1 MVLVVVFQ
9 VWVLMGFVCLLGM
22 GGVRRF
28 IRFISCH
35 QSPKDELTLERWI
48 KYLHL
53 YSGSK
58 LETKR
63 GCSNWCY
70 HTPES
75 LSKKGK
81 GLYLTVFSSRGTV
94 HGRMLRF
101 HPVAP
106 TESQVTAHSKFTFT
120 VSVPDDAL
128 RTRLLHEI
136 VFCRLNFPDCNTDQS
151 KVWLFP
157 CCIEEGA
164 VWKAIKSISTCF

>member
-9 VWVLMGFVCLLGM
+9 VSVLMGFVCLLGM

-35 QSPKDELTLERWI
+35 QSPKDELTLERWM

-53 YSGSK
+53 
-58 LETKR
+58 
-63 GCSNWCY
+63 CSNWRY

-75 LSKKGK
+75 RSKKGK